1 MTKILLIADNEVNRD
16 VLSRRLH
23 RRGYD

>member
-23 RRGYD
+23 KRGYD